1 MKHSIGR
8 ILIAIFCLA
17 ALAAGCNRSVDR
29 ELAEKAAAET
39 TLALTPVEFAVGF
52 NQALVTV
59 LAAGSD
65 PDAARMAPLFA
76 IDPAPLSGSDKIRVL
91 DVHVGPARTGILGSV
106 GNNGKLKNVGLLLT
120 DRSAGAREEF
130 FLCVESASHVFLAHP
145 GQPLMPQLTR
155 LVDTAINVPGQ
166 RTTAVIDR
174 QLFSAELTPQG
185 LLFQIEAQS

>member
-1 MKHSIGR
+1 MKHTITR
-8 ILIAIFCLA
+8 LLIAICCLA
-17 ALAAGCNRSVDR
+17 TLLAGCNRSVDR
-29 ELAEKAAAET
+29 ELAEKASAEQ
-39 TLALTPVEFAVGF
+39 TLALTPAEFAVRF

-76 IDPAPLSGSDKIRVL
+76 IDPAPLTGNEQLRVL

-106 GNNGKLKNVGLLLT
+106 GKNGKLKNVGLLLT

-130 FLCVESASHVFLAHP
+130 FLCVESASHVFLEKTS
-145 GQPLMPQLTR
+145 QPLMPQLTR

-166 RTTAVIDR
+166 RTTAVIDK

-185 LLFQIEAQS
+185 LLFQIEAES